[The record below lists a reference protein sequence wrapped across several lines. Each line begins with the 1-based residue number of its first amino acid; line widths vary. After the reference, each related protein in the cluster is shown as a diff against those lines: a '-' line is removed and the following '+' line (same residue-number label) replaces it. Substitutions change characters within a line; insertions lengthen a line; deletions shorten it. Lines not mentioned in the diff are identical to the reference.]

1 MKIIIGLA
9 LVLVMGGTCWA
20 ETKAEKKLRTDQ
32 QELVTLQLKFWRE
45 FTNRIE
51 KIGENLNKIANP
63 EVKPVAPEVKPLE
76 ISNFKPLEIPKTE
89 ETDISLDSQNPL
101 YKSYFTS
108 VKHQIERFW
117 MYPSEAAQ
125 MGISGTLT
133 LRFRIY
139 RDGTLLSARVVD
151 KSGHKI
157 LDFAAIKA
165 VKEAGTFDPFP
176 DDIEKEKLSI
186 LATFVYSPNY
196 GLLKSKPES
205 GE

>member
-1 MKIIIGLA
+1 MKIIIALA
-9 LVLVMGGTCWA
+9 LVVVMGGTCWA

-63 EVKPVAPEVKPLE
+63 EVKPLE
-76 ISNFKPLEIPKTE
+76 ISNLKPLEIPKTE
-89 ETDISLDSQNPL
+89 EIDISLDSVNPL

-108 VKHQIERFW
+108 VKHQIERVW

-125 MGISGTLT
+125 RGISGKLT
-133 LRFRIY
+133 LRFRISK
-139 RDGTLLSARVVD
+139 DGKLLTARVVD
-151 KSGHKI
+151 ESGYEI

-165 VKEAGTFDPFP
+165 IKEAGPFEPFP
-176 DDIEKEKLSI
+176 DNIDKDKLSI
-186 LATFVYSPNY
+186 LATFIYSPNY

-205 GE
+205 GN